1 MSKSPV
7 LSVVLFASLL
17 GAGCASI
24 VNGTT
29 QVVTIDSNVRGAE
42 VAVDGAVVGRTPYTG
57 PIKRGSSTTVRVT
70 NPGYQPKT
78 ITLSTEVEPI
88 FWGNIILGG
97 FFGST
102 TDAGTGA
109 MYKYAPATY
118 ELALS
123 AAAPP
128 LAPPTAPAAPAGAP
142 ATPPAAP
149 AAAPVPAA
157 PTAVAT
163 PGATTPGK

>member
-1 MSKSPV
+1 MKNALRS
-7 LSVVLFASLL
+7 LALLTFALT
-17 GAGCASI
+17 GGCASI

-42 VAVDGAVVGRTPYTG
+42 VAVDGQFVGRTPYTG
-57 PIKRGSSTTVRVT
+57 PIKRGSSTVVRVST
-70 NPGYQPKT
+70 QGYQAKM
-78 ITLSTEVEPI
+78 ITLNTEVEPI

-118 ELALS
+118 ELALTS
-123 AAAPP
+123 
-128 LAPPTAPAAPAGAP
+128 LAPPAWQQAPGWQAPP
-142 ATPPAAP
+142 ALPQPPAAP
-149 AAAPVPAA
+149 VSQAPASP
-157 PTAVAT
+157 PTAAM
-163 PGATTPGK
+163 PGAVTPGK